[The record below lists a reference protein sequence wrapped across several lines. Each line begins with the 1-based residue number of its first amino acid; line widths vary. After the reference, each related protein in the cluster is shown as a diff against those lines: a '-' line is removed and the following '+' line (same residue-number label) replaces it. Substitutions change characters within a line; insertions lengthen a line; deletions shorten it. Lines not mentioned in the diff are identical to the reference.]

1 MAAAGGGG
9 GGGGGEAGDWDAW
22 VLGLGPLLKEHD
34 STATAMQLISA
45 IIHIRA
51 APLMKMV
58 LLLGMHSPL
67 VFRRWPSIFMM
78 KVEVRAQ
85 RRL

>member
-1 MAAAGGGG
+1 MGT
-9 GGGGGEAGDWDAW
+9 DA
-22 VLGLGPLLKEHD
+22 LPLLIAPCTVPQHD
-34 STATAMQLISA
+34 RVTMIPVIVMMMHSSRNFSVRCGSFLASVSDTD
-45 IIHIRA
+45 
-51 APLMKMV
+51 LMKMV

-67 VFRRWPSIFMM
+67 VSRRCPSIFMS